1 MPSEVARHWDTYTAV
16 GFGAESDKQYSSIR
30 ESRLIAL
37 HNITP
42 RTGSCSSV
50 TRLNCI
56 STWCR
61 APILHILPTST
72 CFLLPSNTR
81 IPKAPLQRTI
91 SLLAL
96 TPMSHT
102 HPTASSFSS
111 SSNFQ
116 LMINNALDEYK
127 KCTKNDLLAHP
138 LAARLQTCKSPG
150 AIIAILQEQVQGL
163 HQSRSS
169 DERWSKWL
177 GPTVNVLQAFSSI
190 LEAGATLVCFR
201 SCIYSNSTVSC
212 YLTGIP
218 TCE

>member
-1 MPSEVARHWDTYTAV
+1 VCPIYNTVYFVSHLEHFRSFIRSRSRCRHY
-16 GFGAESDKQYSSIR
+16 
-30 ESRLIAL
+30 
-37 HNITP
+37 
-42 RTGSCSSV
+42 C
-50 TRLNCI
+50 
-56 STWCR
+56 
-61 APILHILPTST
+61 APILLILPTLT
-72 CFLLPSNTR
+72 CGSAQRPAYCFPLPLQYLQ
-81 IPKAPLQRTI
+81 PKAPLQRTI
-91 SLLAL
+91 FFAL

-102 HPTASSFSS
+102 NPTASS

-116 LMINNALDEYK
+116 LMINNALDKYK

-190 LEAGATLVCFR
+190 LEAGASLVCFK
-201 SCIYSNSTVSC
+201 SCIYFDG
-212 YLTGIP
+212 LIFIQ
-218 TCE
+218 